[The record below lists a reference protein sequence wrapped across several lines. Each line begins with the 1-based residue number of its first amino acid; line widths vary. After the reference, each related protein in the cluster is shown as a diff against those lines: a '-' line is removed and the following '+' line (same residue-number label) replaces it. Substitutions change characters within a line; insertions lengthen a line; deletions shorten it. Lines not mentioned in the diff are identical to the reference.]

1 MEEQNALYM
10 KDVFTSMVD
19 AHWYYVLIAFFASFF
34 GMYQVQSLA
43 SFDQSISGLWLLFG
57 LIYWL
62 IAWQNGDIT
71 ASKNGELDSHDVCV
85 DNVFDF
91 TTAFLFALEGQTT
104 IGYGSRSTTEHCV
117 HAIILQFIQFL
128 TAIALDSLVVT
139 IVFTKVSILHY
150 PLNL

>member
-1 MEEQNALYM
+1 MRSSHSTQKAEYR
-10 KDVFTSMVD
+10 
-19 AHWYYVLIAFFASFF
+19 H
-34 GMYQVQSLA
+34 LA
-43 SFDQSISGLWLLFG
+43 SICVKLPFTLLSGLWLLFG

-71 ASKNGELDSHDVCV
+71 AWKDGTYDEHKTCV
-85 DNVFDF
+85 DQVFDF

-117 HAIILQFIQFL
+117 HAIIIQFIQFL

-139 IVFTKVSILHY
+139 IVFTKVSER
-150 PLNL
+150 

>member
-1 MEEQNALYM
+1 M
-10 KDVFTSMVD
+10 
-19 AHWYYVLIAFFASFF
+19 
-34 GMYQVQSLA
+34 
-43 SFDQSISGLWLLFG
+43 LFG

-71 ASKNGELDSHDVCV
+71 AWKDGTYDEHKTCV
-85 DNVFDF
+85 DQVFDF

-117 HAIILQFIQFL
+117 HAIIIQFIQFL

-139 IVFTKVSILHY
+139 IVFTKVSER
-150 PLNL
+150 